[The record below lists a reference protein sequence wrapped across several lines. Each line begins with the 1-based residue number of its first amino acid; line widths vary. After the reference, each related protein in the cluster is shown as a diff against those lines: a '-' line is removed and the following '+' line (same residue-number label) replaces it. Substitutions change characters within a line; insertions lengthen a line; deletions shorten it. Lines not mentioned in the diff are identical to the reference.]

1 MDSLGFRAT
10 GTKFKANIKCAG
22 LGGNSSSIAAKKEKP
37 QPKKPTSD
45 IFKAKS

>member
-1 MDSLGFRAT
+1 MDSLGLRST
-10 GTKFKANIKCAG
+10 TTKFKANVKCAG

-37 QPKKPTSD
+37 IPKKPTTD